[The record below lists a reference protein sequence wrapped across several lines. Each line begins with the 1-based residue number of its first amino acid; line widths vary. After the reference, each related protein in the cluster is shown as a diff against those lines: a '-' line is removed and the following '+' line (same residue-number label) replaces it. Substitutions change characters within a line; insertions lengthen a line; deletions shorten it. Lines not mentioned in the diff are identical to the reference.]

1 MSKTNSAPRAVLA
14 EQIAAYIDL
23 HFCEPALTLGKLS
36 GIFHFNAN
44 YISYTFKEY
53 VGTGVSRYIAK
64 KRMEK
69 ACGLLTKTQM
79 AVKEIAEECGYT
91 DALYFER
98 VFKRHTGE
106 SPTAYRAQGERTKK
120 SPVFDAF
127 TKSFYR

>member
-69 ACGLLTKTQM
+69 AKR
-79 AVKEIAEECGYT
+79 EISHYNEY
-91 DALYFER
+91 DYLI
-98 VFKRHTGE
+98 VND
-106 SPTAYRAQGERTKK
+106 
-120 SPVFDAF
+120 VFDESVLALRSIVLAHRF
-127 TKSFYR
+127 ELKRQSNKHKQLLEAMLEGYSK